1 MTKMQKLKQIEKT
14 KSQKMQ
20 KNNPKMT
27 ENIQK

>member
-20 KNNPKMT
+20 KNNAKMT